1 MMIKD
6 VKSMKEKI
14 FESLRYKTRRV
25 YYKYIRVLNEK
36 EIKLLMEKVDP
47 KLNYVALHN
56 PNWLGITSST
66 KAIFKNTLA
75 IEELYSKK
83 VVNLLADNL
92 EKFEVVIFSG
102 MVDGWENLMYELKNR
117 NKNIKIKIV
126 WHGGNALLSEKEDYK
141 IFSKVLK
148 LYQDKYIDQ
157 LVFVKKTMHELA
169 GCN

>member
-14 FESLRYKTRRV
+14 YESLRYKTRRV

-36 EIKLLMEKVDP
+36 EIKKLMEEIDP

-75 IEELYSKK
+75 VEELYSKK

-117 NKNIKIKIV
+117 N
-126 WHGGNALLSEKEDYK
+126 
-141 IFSKVLK
+141 
-148 LYQDKYIDQ
+148 
-157 LVFVKKTMHELA
+157 
-169 GCN
+169 